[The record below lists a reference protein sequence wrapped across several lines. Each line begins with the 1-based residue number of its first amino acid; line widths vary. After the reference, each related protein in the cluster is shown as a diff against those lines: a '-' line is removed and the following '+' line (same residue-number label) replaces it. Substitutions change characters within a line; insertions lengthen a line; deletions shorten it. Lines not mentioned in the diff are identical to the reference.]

1 MLILGLQRQYTQK
14 QKKRRFSRAAHK
26 EGFLV
31 LKTTISHYS
40 ANAEHYYS
48 LYQSISAD
56 SVHGYLEQA
65 LANTQPTTA
74 LDVGAGSGRD
84 ANWLA
89 AKGWQVTATEPA
101 EALLKLAKQHSHE
114 KVIWCNAAL
123 PALANLPSPHKHQH
137 QHQHQQF
144 DLILLSAV
152 WMHLPVD
159 DRPAAI
165 KRLAELLSAN
175 GRMYISLRFGPS
187 DPERPMYSVSYEELQ
202 TLAAEHGLTAR
213 NLNPVPSKDGFKRSD
228 VEWVTVEL
236 IKTGKK

>member
-1 MLILGLQRQYTQK
+1 M
-14 QKKRRFSRAAHK
+14 
-26 EGFLV
+26 
-31 LKTTISHYS
+31 KTTINHYS

-65 LANTQPTTA
+65 LGNITPSTA

-101 EALLKLAKQHSHE
+101 EALLKLAKQHSNE
-114 KVIWCNAAL
+114 RVTWCDAAL
-123 PALANLPSPHKHQH
+123 PALANLPSPHKHKH
-137 QHQHQQF
+137 QHF

-152 WMHLPVD
+152 WMHLPSEE
-159 DRPAAI
+159 RPATI
-165 KRLAELLSAN
+165 KRLSELLSDT
-175 GRMYISLRFGPS
+175 GKMYISLRFGPS
-187 DPERPMYSVSYEELQ
+187 DPERPMYPVSYEELQ
-202 TLAAEHGLTAR
+202 ALAAKNGLTAR
-213 NLNPVPSKDGFKRSD
+213 NLNPVPSKDGLQRSD

-236 IKTGKK
+236 VNAGSK

>member
-1 MLILGLQRQYTQK
+1 M
-14 QKKRRFSRAAHK
+14 
-26 EGFLV
+26 
-31 LKTTISHYS
+31 KTTINHYS

-48 LYQSISAD
+48 LYQSISAS

-65 LANTQPTTA
+65 LANITPSTA

-101 EALLKLAKQHSHE
+101 EALLKLAKQHSNK
-114 KVIWCNAAL
+114 KVSWCNAAL
-123 PALANLPSPHKHQH
+123 PALANLATVHKYKHQH
-137 QHQHQQF
+137 QHQHF

-152 WMHLPVD
+152 WMHLPID

-165 KRLAELLSAN
+165 NRLSELLSN
-175 GRMYISLRFGPS
+175 TGKMYISLRFGPS
-187 DPERPMYSVSYEELQ
+187 DPERPMYPVSYEELQ
-202 TLAAEHGLTAR
+202 ALAAENGLTAR
-213 NLNPVPSKDGFKRSD
+213 NLNPVPSKDGLKRSD

-236 IKTGKK
+236 VNAGSK

>member
-1 MLILGLQRQYTQK
+1 
-14 QKKRRFSRAAHK
+14 
-26 EGFLV
+26 
-31 LKTTISHYS
+31 LKTTINHYS

-48 LYQSISAD
+48 LYQSISAS

-65 LANTQPTTA
+65 LANITPSTA

-101 EALLKLAKQHSHE
+101 EALLKLAKQHSNA
-114 KVIWCNAAL
+114 KVSWCNAAL
-123 PALANLPSPHKHQH
+123 PALANLPTVHKYKHQH
-137 QHQHQQF
+137 KHF

-152 WMHLPVD
+152 WMHLPID
-159 DRPAAI
+159 DRPTTI

-187 DPERPMYSVSYEELQ
+187 DPERPMYPVSYEQLQ
-202 TLAAEHGLTAR
+202 ALAADNGLTAR
-213 NLNPVPSKDGFKRSD
+213 NLNPVPSKDGLQRSD

-236 IKTGKK
+236 MKTGKK

>member
-1 MLILGLQRQYTQK
+1 MHTARKNTCTAY
-14 QKKRRFSRAAHK
+14 K

-31 LKTTISHYS
+31 LKTTINHYS

-101 EALLKLAKQHSHE
+101 EALLKLAKQHSNE
-114 KVIWCNAAL
+114 RVTWCDAAL
-123 PALANLPSPHKHQH
+123 PALANLPTPHQHKHQH
-137 QHQHQQF
+137 F

-152 WMHLPVD
+152 WMHLPLD
-159 DRPAAI
+159 DRPTAI
-165 KRLAELLSAN
+165 KRLAELLSAK

-187 DPERPMYSVSYEELQ
+187 DPKRPMYPVSYEELQ
-202 TLAAEHGLTAR
+202 ALAAESGLTAR
-213 NLNPVPSKDGFKRSD
+213 NLNPVPSKDGLQRGD

-236 IKTGKK
+236 IRTGKK

>member
-1 MLILGLQRQYTQK
+1 MLILELQWQYTQN
-14 QKKRRFSRAAHK
+14 QKKRRNTGAAYK

-65 LANTQPTTA
+65 LANTPPSTA

-101 EALLKLAKQHSHE
+101 EALLKLAKQHSKE
-114 KVIWCNAAL
+114 KVTWCNAAL
-123 PALANLPSPHKHQH
+123 PALANLPTAHQYKHKHQH
-137 QHQHQQF
+137 F

-152 WMHLPVD
+152 WMHLPIN
-159 DRPAAI
+159 DRPRAI
-165 KRLAELLSAN
+165 KRLAELLSAH

-187 DPERPMYSVSYEELQ
+187 DPERPMYPVSYEELQ
-202 TLAAEHGLTAR
+202 ALAAENGLTAR
-213 NLNPVPSKDGFKRSD
+213 NLNPVPSKDGLKRSD

-236 IKTGKK
+236 VSAGSK

>member
-1 MLILGLQRQYTQK
+1 M
-14 QKKRRFSRAAHK
+14 
-26 EGFLV
+26 
-31 LKTTISHYS
+31 KTTINHYS

-101 EALLKLAKQHSHE
+101 EALLKLAKQHSKE

-123 PALANLPSPHKHQH
+123 PVLANLPTPHQH
-137 QHQHQQF
+137 F

-152 WMHLPVD
+152 WMHLPID
-159 DRPAAI
+159 DRPTAI
-165 KRLAELLSAN
+165 KRLAELLSTN
-175 GRMYISLRFGPS
+175 GRIYISLRFGPS
-187 DPERPMYSVSYEELQ
+187 DPERPMYPVNYEELQ
-202 TLAAEHGLTAR
+202 ALAAENGLTAR
-213 NLNPVPSKDGFKRSD
+213 NLNPVPSKDGLKRND

-236 IKTGKK
+236 VRE

>member
-1 MLILGLQRQYTQK
+1 MHTARKNTCTAY
-14 QKKRRFSRAAHK
+14 K

-31 LKTTISHYS
+31 LKTTINHYS

-101 EALLKLAKQHSHE
+101 EALLKLAKQHSNE
-114 KVIWCNAAL
+114 RVTWCDAAL
-123 PALANLPSPHKHQH
+123 PALANLPTPHQHKHQH
-137 QHQHQQF
+137 F

-152 WMHLPVD
+152 WMHLPSEE
-159 DRPAAI
+159 RPATI
-165 KRLAELLSAN
+165 KRLSELLSDT
-175 GRMYISLRFGPS
+175 GKMYISLRFGPS
-187 DPERPMYSVSYEELQ
+187 DPERPMYPVSYEELQ
-202 TLAAEHGLTAR
+202 ALAAESGLTAR
-213 NLNPVPSKDGFKRSD
+213 NLNPVPSKDGLQRSD
-228 VEWVTVEL
+228 VEWVTVEV
-236 IKTGKK
+236 KRQR

>member
-1 MLILGLQRQYTQK
+1 M
-14 QKKRRFSRAAHK
+14 
-26 EGFLV
+26 
-31 LKTTISHYS
+31 KTTISHYS

-101 EALLKLAKQHSHE
+101 EALLKLAKQHSNE
-114 KVIWCNAAL
+114 RVTWCDAAL
-123 PALANLPSPHKHQH
+123 PALANLPTPHQHKHQH
-137 QHQHQQF
+137 F

-152 WMHLPVD
+152 WMHLPSEV
-159 DRPAAI
+159 RPAAI
-165 KRLAELLSAN
+165 KRLSELLSN
-175 GRMYISLRFGPS
+175 TGRMYISLRYGPS
-187 DPERPMYSVSYEELQ
+187 DPERPMYPVSYEELQ
-202 TLAAEHGLTAR
+202 ALAAENGLTAR
-213 NLNPVPSKDGFKRSD
+213 NLNPVPSKDGLQRSD

-236 IKTGKK
+236 MKQGRNDS

>member
-1 MLILGLQRQYTQK
+1 M
-14 QKKRRFSRAAHK
+14 
-26 EGFLV
+26 
-31 LKTTISHYS
+31 KTTINHYS

-101 EALLKLAKQHSHE
+101 TELLKLAKQHSQE
-114 KVIWCNAAL
+114 KVTWCNAAL
-123 PALANLPSPHKHQH
+123 PALKQLPKA
-137 QHQHQQF
+137 HQQF
-144 DLILLSAV
+144 ELILLSAV
-152 WMHLPVD
+152 WMHLPSEE
-159 DRPAAI
+159 RPAAI
-165 KRLAELLSAN
+165 KRLSELLSKT
-175 GRMYISLRFGPS
+175 GHMYISLRFGPS
-187 DPERPMYSVSYEELQ
+187 DPERPMYPVSYEELQ
-202 TLAAEHGLTAR
+202 TLAADNGLTAR
-213 NLNPVPSKDGFKRSD
+213 NLNPVPRKDGLQRSD

-236 IKTGKK
+236 VRE

>member
-1 MLILGLQRQYTQK
+1 M
-14 QKKRRFSRAAHK
+14 
-26 EGFLV
+26 
-31 LKTTISHYS
+31 KTTINHYS

-101 EALLKLAKQHSHE
+101 TELLKLAKQHSQE
-114 KVIWCNAAL
+114 NVTWCNDAL
-123 PALANLPSPHKHQH
+123 PALEHLPKA
-137 QHQHQQF
+137 HQQF
-144 DLILLSAV
+144 ELILLSAV
-152 WMHLPVD
+152 WMHLPSEE
-159 DRPAAI
+159 RPTAI

-187 DPERPMYSVSYEELQ
+187 DPERPMYPVSYEELQ
-202 TLAAEHGLTAR
+202 ALAAENGLTAR
-213 NLNPVPSKDGFKRSD
+213 NLNPVPSKDGLQRSD

-236 IKTGKK
+236 MKTGKK

>member
-1 MLILGLQRQYTQK
+1 M
-14 QKKRRFSRAAHK
+14 
-26 EGFLV
+26 
-31 LKTTISHYS
+31 KTTISHYS

-56 SVHGYLEQA
+56 SVHGYLEHA

-101 EALLKLAKQHSHE
+101 EALLDLAKQHSHE
-114 KVIWCNAAL
+114 KVSWCNAAL
-123 PALANLPSPHKHQH
+123 PALANLPTPHQH
-137 QHQHQQF
+137 F

-152 WMHLPVD
+152 WMHLPID
-159 DRPAAI
+159 DRPTAI

-187 DPERPMYSVSYEELQ
+187 DPERPMYPVSYEELQ
-202 TLAAEHGLTAR
+202 TLAAENGLTAR
-213 NLNPVPSKDGFKRSD
+213 NLNPVPSKDGLKRSD

-236 IKTGKK
+236 VNAGSK

>member
-1 MLILGLQRQYTQK
+1 MLILELQWQYKQN
-14 QKKRRFSRAAHK
+14 QKKRRNTGAAYK

-74 LDVGAGSGRD
+74 LDIGAGSGRD

-123 PALANLPSPHKHQH
+123 PALADLPTAHQHKH
-137 QHQHQQF
+137 F

-152 WMHLPVD
+152 WMHLRIG
-159 DRPAAI
+159 DRPRAV

-187 DPERPMYSVSYEELQ
+187 DPERPMYPVSYEELQ
-202 TLAAEHGLTAR
+202 ALAAENGLTAR
-213 NLNPVPSKDGFKRSD
+213 NLNPVPSKDGLKRSD

-236 IKTGKK
+236 VSAGSK

>member
-1 MLILGLQRQYTQK
+1 MHTARKNTCTAY
-14 QKKRRFSRAAHK
+14 K

-31 LKTTISHYS
+31 LKTTINHYS

-48 LYQSISAD
+48 LYQSISAS

-65 LANTQPTTA
+65 LANITPTTA
-74 LDVGAGSGRD
+74 LDIGAGSGRD

-101 EALLKLAKQHSHE
+101 EALLKLAKQHSNE
-114 KVIWCNAAL
+114 RVTWCDASL
-123 PALANLPSPHKHQH
+123 PALANLPTPHQH
-137 QHQHQQF
+137 F

-152 WMHLPVD
+152 WMHLPID
-159 DRPAAI
+159 DRPTAI

-175 GRMYISLRFGPS
+175 GRMYISLRFGPNV
-187 DPERPMYSVSYEELQ
+187 PERPMYPISYEELQ
-202 TLAAEHGLTAR
+202 ALAAENGLTAR
-213 NLNPVPSKDGFKRSD
+213 NLNPVPSKDGLQRSD

-236 IKTGKK
+236 IRTGKK

>member
-1 MLILGLQRQYTQK
+1 LN
-14 QKKRRFSRAAHK
+14 
-26 EGFLV
+26 
-31 LKTTISHYS
+31 TTINHYS

-65 LANTQPTTA
+65 LTNIMPSTA

-101 EALLKLAKQHSHE
+101 EALLKLAKQHSQE
-114 KVIWCNAAL
+114 NVTWCNAAL
-123 PALANLPSPHKHQH
+123 PALANLPSSHK
-137 QHQHQQF
+137 HQHQQF

-152 WMHLPVD
+152 WMHLPSEE
-159 DRPAAI
+159 RPAAI
-165 KRLAELLSAN
+165 KRLSELLSAN

-187 DPERPMYSVSYEELQ
+187 DPERPMYPVSYEELQ
-202 TLAAEHGLTAR
+202 ALAAENGLTAS
-213 NLNPVPSKDGFKRSD
+213 NLNPVPSKDGLKRSD

-236 IKTGKK
+236 IKAGKK